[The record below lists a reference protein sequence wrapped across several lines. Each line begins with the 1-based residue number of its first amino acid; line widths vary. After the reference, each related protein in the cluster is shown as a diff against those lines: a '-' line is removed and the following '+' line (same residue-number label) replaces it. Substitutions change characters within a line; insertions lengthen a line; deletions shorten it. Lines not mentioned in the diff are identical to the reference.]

1 VSWLRGWID
10 EGIACE
16 VPITFTTWPPARARV
31 CTHSLTTRAL
41 EHAHER
47 EHESGTR
54 TRTQKCMHTSSDENI
69 RVSCENASLL
79 RNNRWH
85 VHFKEPP
92 CRYRTVV
99 KQAPEQRV
107 ESGRCSTQVAC
118 DNAERKWRATMP
130 SAIGVYKWKC
140 ALAMV
145 VACVGKVMC
154 FNNAQWWKMCEP
166 KTASG

>member
-1 VSWLRGWID
+1 MHTL
-10 EGIACE
+10 
-16 VPITFTTWPPARARV
+16 
-31 CTHSLTTRAL
+31 THDTRAGT
-41 EHAHER
+41 R
-47 EHESGTR
+47 RRTRTRTR

-92 CRYRTVV
+92 CRYCTVV

-107 ESGRCSTQVAC
+107 ESGRCSVQVACEGAQVAC
-118 DNAERKWRATMP
+118 DGAPHKWRVTVHRT
-130 SAIGVYKWKC
+130 SGVYKWKG
-140 ALAMV
+140 ALAIV

-154 FNNAQWWKMCEP
+154 FNNAQWWKTCEP